1 MAKSIT
7 DIAINE
13 LSLIFGQHKGEAWSP
28 VNADAQVLT
37 VKGDAQKSFVS
48 RFFDSLK
55 AKGYIMADNTPDD
68 IDHDGDGADDYEQI
82 ISLVSTLFYDLQ
94 SAMCI
99 SDEQARTIGIK
110 TAIDNFLAALDEM
123 RGDKDGEK
131 EKAGR
136 RHSEADKK
144 HLAGIA
150 DATKA
155 INDHLEALGT
165 PADEDDDLDADGND
179 EDADKGAPGEID
191 GVRED
196 GLSPDE
202 KAKDDKEPY
211 GKDAD
216 YADPGFQED
225 GKKRYPLDTKEH
237 VRAAASF
244 FGRKKNRS
252 KYTKEQRKH
261 IDDAIAEAKKK
272 FDIKASVT
280 PAVDAA
286 DGELADIN
294 KLVAEKAAE
303 IEARVSEKLSAAQAA
318 FDAATKAIK
327 DEAQAL
333 IDAAKSEAESAKAA
347 AMEAEAKV
355 KALVQDAMTPSAP
368 GFVPTQRLDGGKAD
382 DPAAQATKAELLD
395 VKPTSIAEAIKLQN
409 LIHS

>member
-68 IDHDGDGADDYEQI
+68 IDHDGDGAADYEAI
-82 ISLVSTLFYDLQ
+82 ITLVGTLYYDLQ

-131 EKAGR
+131 AKAGR
-136 RHSEADKK
+136 RHSEADVK
-144 HLAGIA
+144 HLNGIKE
-150 DATKA
+150 ATKA

-165 PADEDDDLDADGND
+165 PADEEDDVDADGND
-179 EDADKGAPGEID
+179 EDADKGAPVEIE
-191 GVRED
+191 GVLED

-202 KAKDDKEPY
+202 KAKDEKEPY

-244 FGRKKNRS
+244 FGRKKNRA

-280 PAVDAA
+280 TAVEADTKAVEDLIAA
-286 DGELADIN
+286 
-294 KLVAEKAAE
+294 KAAE
-303 IEARVSEKLSAAQAA
+303 IDAQVSEKLSAAQAA

-327 DEAQAL
+327 DEAQGL
-333 IDAAKSEAESAKAA
+333 IDAAKAEAEAAKAA
-347 AMEAEAKV
+347 AAEAEAKV
-355 KALVQDAMTPSAP
+355 KAVVTEAMKPAAP
-368 GFVPTQRLDGGKAD
+368 GFVPTQRLDGATPD
-382 DPAAQATKAELLD
+382 DPAAQSTKAELLAT
-395 VKPTSIAEAIKLQN
+395 KPSSIAQAIKLQN